1 MCPVLIE
8 GMQIVFEGTWWQ
20 KQVTGVEE
28 IFMFLLSVQEEEAK
42 FYRMS
47 ENSSCYQRG
56 KMNYQTKQHR
66 QRHAAVKER

>member
-20 KQVTGVEE
+20 KQVIGVEE

-42 FYRMS
+42 L
-47 ENSSCYQRG
+47 
-56 KMNYQTKQHR
+56 
-66 QRHAAVKER
+66 